1 MNKTAFF
8 TIMAILIL
16 ASCTSN
22 GGTFD
27 FEKYDELIETNP
39 EEGLKRVKSLRELQD
54 RYDQHHK
61 MLLELLIYKAEDKCY
76 VTHLSDSL
84 ISSMCEYFENH
95 GDNYEKSLAYYYKG
109 CTYRDM
115 GDYPLAATWLGKAE
129 SKIESDISSRRD
141 SIVLANI
148 CGQCSQVCYMPGI

>member
-1 MNKTAFF
+1 MNRTAFF

-16 ASCTSN
+16 ASCTSD

-39 EEGLKRVKSLRELQD
+39 EEGLKRVKSLRELQG

-84 ISSMCEYFENH
+84 IS
-95 GDNYEKSLAYYYKG
+95 
-109 CTYRDM
+109 
-115 GDYPLAATWLGKAE
+115 
-129 SKIESDISSRRD
+129 
-141 SIVLANI
+141 
-148 CGQCSQVCYMPGI
+148 